1 MKQDEW
7 EFFARC
13 ASGFEQVLAQEL
25 KQLDMRRV
33 RPLHG
38 GVAFFGDKTSG
49 YRACLWS
56 RVATRVQLVLARV
69 EAADANALYKSASGF
84 AWEDHVAPLATIA
97 LKAHGTNNNLR
108 NTTFTALKVKD
119 ALCDRLRKTRGIRP
133 DVDARNPDFSVDI
146 ALHEKKATLYLNL
159 SGESLHR
166 RGYREDGTQ
175 TEAPIKETLAAGILL
190 MADWPALAEQGGY
203 FIDPMCGSGTFA
215 IEAALI
221 ASNTAPGLLRERWG
235 FEGWCQ
241 HDAHLFAAARDEA
254 YARVEES
261 FGKPR
266 ILASDID
273 EASIEIARDNAQRA
287 GVQHMIQ
294 FAVADAARLGRRL
307 HAVRRVSTPGLLAT
321 NPPYGMRLLSQSSLP
336 QTYAALATAVD
347 ELPHNWHVAV
357 ITPDPGIDSALG
369 RVAQRTLPCYNG
381 PIETWVRLYSTS
393 SAKSVVDVTSL
404 TGEHRKVAIAEK
416 TSDQFAARFR
426 KVARERMRWAR
437 SQGIACYRIYDSD
450 LPDYAF
456 SVDLYQGNGA
466 SLGTDPRQGI
476 DSGKHADPK
485 QGANPSQ
492 GVDPDERY
500 ALLRE
505 QRRSGAVDVERAARR
520 LADARSIVSA
530 VLSIPAAHVLVHEWQ
545 QKQGRPVDKTVDD
558 NLGAI
563 EVQEGSVR
571 FAIDLNAPQVSLPLW
586 QRSIRQLAK
595 ERGQGKRVACLFA
608 TGRTAL
614 AMAATGAASTVT
626 VDASKEHVEG
636 VRRILAANHLG
647 TRHAR
652 FVVMDPHTWVAQEQ
666 RRRHTFDLVLCI
678 PPTWL
683 PAKDAGGREWDLQ
696 RDGADLLR
704 SATHLLA
711 KDGVLLFACEDKV
724 PNMDGLAVDDISDR
738 VLPHDF
744 ERTRTKPRCWI
755 VRRSR

>member
-25 KQLDMRRV
+25 KQLGMRRV

-56 RVATRVQLVLARV
+56 RVATRIQLVLTRI
-69 EAADANALYKSASGF
+69 EAADANALYKNAAAF
-84 AWEDHVAPLATIA
+84 AWEDHVALQATIA
-97 LKAHGTNNNLR
+97 LKAHGTNGNLR

-119 ALCDRLRKTRGIRP
+119 ALCDRLRKTRGMRP
-133 DVDARNPDFSVDI
+133 DVDAKNPDFSVDI
-146 ALHEKKATLYLNL
+146 ALHEKKATMYLNL

-221 ASNTAPGLLRERWG
+221 ASNTAPGLLRKRWG

-241 HDAHLFAAARDEA
+241 HDAQLFEATREEA
-254 YARVEES
+254 YTLVQES

-273 EASIEIARDNAQRA
+273 EAAIEIARDNAKRA

-307 HAVRRVSTPGLLAT
+307 HAVRRVSTPGLMAT
-321 NPPYGMRLLSQSSLP
+321 NPPYGMRLLSQTSLP
-336 QTYAALATAVD
+336 QTYAALATVVD
-347 ELPHNWHVAV
+347 ELPHNWHVAM

-369 RVAQRTLPCYNG
+369 RIAQHTLPCYNG

-393 SAKSVVDVTSL
+393 SAKSVVDITSL
-404 TGEHRKVAIAEK
+404 TGEQRKVAIAEK

-437 SQGIACYRIYDSD
+437 SQDITCYRIYDSD

-456 SVDLYQGNGA
+456 SVELYQGI
-466 SLGTDPRQGI
+466 DPGQ
-476 DSGKHADPK
+476 
-485 QGANPSQ
+485 
-492 GVDPDERY
+492 RY

-505 QRRSGAVDVERAARR
+505 QRRPSAVDVERAARR
-520 LADARSIVSA
+520 LADARSIVSS
-530 VLSIPAAHVLVHEWQ
+530 VLGISAAHVLVHEWQ
-545 QKQGRPVDKTVDD
+545 QKQGRPAEKTTDD
-558 NLGAI
+558 HLGTV

-571 FAIDLNAPQVSLPLW
+571 FAVDLNAPQVSLPLW
-586 QRSIRQLAK
+586 QRLVRKLTQ
-595 ERGQGKRVACLFA
+595 ERGQDKRVACLFA

-614 AMAATGAASTVT
+614 AMAATGATSTVT
-626 VDASKEHVEG
+626 VDASKEHVEA
-636 VRRILAANHLG
+636 VRRTLTANHLG
-647 TRHAR
+647 TKHAR
-652 FVVMDPHTWVAQEQ
+652 FVVMDPRMWVAQEQ
-666 RRRHTFDLVLCI
+666 RQGHTFDLVICI

-704 SATHLLA
+704 SATHILA
-711 KDGVLLFACEDKV
+711 KDGIVLFACEEKA
-724 PNMDGLAVDDISDR
+724 PNMGGLAADDISDHI
-738 VLPHDF
+738 LPHDF
-744 ERTRTKPRCWI
+744 ERTQTKPRCWI